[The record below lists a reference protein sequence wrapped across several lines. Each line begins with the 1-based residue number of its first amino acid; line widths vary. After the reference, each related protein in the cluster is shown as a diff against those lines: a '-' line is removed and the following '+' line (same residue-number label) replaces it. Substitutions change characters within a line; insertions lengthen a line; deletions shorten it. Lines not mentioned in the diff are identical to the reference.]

1 MAREIK
7 DVLVRNVMDAPR
19 TAKYST
25 IVKFENIGG
34 CGNVYYI
41 WHCDKVADKKDL
53 PFNKGDR
60 LTIAYTLKQE
70 RVEPDATIKRV
81 DKVTIL
87 DKF

>member
-1 MAREIK
+1 MSREIK
-7 DVLVRNVMDAPR
+7 DVLVRKVMNAPR

-34 CGNVYYI
+34 CGTVYYI
-41 WHCDKVADKKDL
+41 WHCDKVTDKKDL
-53 PFNKGDR
+53 TFNKGDR